1 MRHGASCAAVDANI
15 TFCLKRQQKVTF
27 TGARVLWCEFTLFAI
42 SRRLASLAS
51 LTKFQAHQ
59 YSVRADSC
67 WLPLPGCVLC
77 ALTLVAARLF
87 TSHFRHLC
95 TYGHR
100 PSCNVRRVCSIVG
113 PVLAVCFTTCFVP
126 LKIGLGSGSGS
137 SSHAGSTLRRLGG
150 RVGAWR
156 CAVAVRSVLLLSHPP
171 SS

>member
-1 MRHGASCAAVDANI
+1 M
-15 TFCLKRQQKVTF
+15 
-27 TGARVLWCEFTLFAI
+27 VLWCDSPCEFTLLAI
-42 SRRLASLAS
+42 SHRLASLAP
-51 LTKFQAHQ
+51 LTTFQAHW
-59 YSVRADSC
+59 YSVRAHSC
-67 WLPLPGCVLC
+67 WLPLSGCVLC
-77 ALTLVAARLF
+77 ASTRIAARLF
-87 TSHFRHLC
+87 TSHFRHLR

-126 LKIGLGSGSGS
+126 FIIGLGSGSGS

>member
-1 MRHGASCAAVDANI
+1 MHGCCGVSSHFSPSHVAWPH
-15 TFCLKRQQKVTF
+15 
-27 TGARVLWCEFTLFAI
+27 WCHSPRF
-42 SRRLASLAS
+42 RRIR
-51 LTKFQAHQ
+51 

-67 WLPLPGCVLC
+67 WLPLSGCVLC

-87 TSHFRHLC
+87 TSHFRHLR